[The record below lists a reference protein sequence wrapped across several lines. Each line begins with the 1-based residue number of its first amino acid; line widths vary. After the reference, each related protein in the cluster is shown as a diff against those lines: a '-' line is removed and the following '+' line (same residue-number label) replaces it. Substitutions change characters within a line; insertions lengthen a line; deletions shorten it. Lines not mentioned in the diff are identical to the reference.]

1 MKYLPIYFLLIIT
14 TLPLYGCQKSYKSS
28 TKIDNKSYINDFELL
43 QENPN
48 NQTSVRITSP
58 KAIIDPTNN
67 NIDILDSSIEFLNK
81 NGQDFKVKS
90 GNSTL
95 NNLSNSIRVFNS
107 VNLSFLDNQ
116 DYYITTNSFHW
127 DLNNSIIDMNN
138 PLEINF
144 DDTEI
149 NATNGLYYIG
159 SGLLEIDNSEF
170 KRYIYNSEGEGE
182 YQLKINSDFTK
193 WYKKDNTLEFTS
205 NQKQVETTIN
215 FLLTE

>member
-1 MKYLPIYFLLIIT
+1 MNNLPIYLLLIIT
-14 TLPLYGCQKSYKSS
+14 VIPLFGCQKLNKSS
-28 TKIDNKSYINDFELL
+28 TQIDNKSYISNFELVH
-43 QENPN
+43 ENPK
-48 NQTSVRITSP
+48 NQTSIKITSP
-58 KAIIDPTNN
+58 KAIIDSSNN
-67 NIDILDSSIEFLNK
+67 DIEIFESSIELLNK

-95 NNLSNSIRVFNS
+95 NNLSNSIRVFNN

-138 PLEINF
+138 PLKINF